1 MENKHSVVR
10 DILRGMGSVA
20 VRNLAGPASVP
31 FGTIMNIRG
40 GNRSTNPRYD
50 NVYKLYQHFR
60 GKSPCELD
68 YVTNQLKAMTTAQVR
83 ELAQACG
90 VSHHTLIKIKQRRQK
105 FSPNYSH
112 VHIAYAFLANLQR
125 RKQKKLERIAIKD

>member
-1 MENKHSVVR
+1 MENKHIAVR
-10 DILRGMGSVA
+10 EILRAMGSVA

-60 GKSPCELD
+60 GKAPCELA
-68 YVTNQLKAMTTAQVR
+68 YVTKHLNAMTIEQVR
-83 ELAQACG
+83 ELATACG
-90 VSHHTLIKIKQRRQK
+90 VSYHTLIKIKQQRQK
-105 FSPNYSH
+105 FAPNYSH
-112 VHIAYAFLANLQR
+112 VHTAYAFLRQIQG
-125 RKQKKLERIAIKD
+125 KDKKNT